1 MKLLHHLKPTV
12 IFKICSRSMYFN
24 FQIQDGSAHE
34 IHVNLK
40 LLGRIMISRRISF
53 SANRAICI
61 GLRNLRRE
69 VSRKIH
75 LNCQHLFKSKV
86 VLGIET
92 SCDDTGAAVV
102 NTEGAILGDALH
114 SQMKIHKE
122 YAYIQNPVSLIIL
135 QIIESRF
142 EDYWLLYTYYTCTIY
157 FLIPVS
163 CFYIV
168 SARYMRQYSI
178 SCTHHKVNEIF
189 DFCYSYFNIGMFEC
203 KCCISAD
210 KI

>member
-1 MKLLHHLKPTV
+1 MDEIVTS
-12 IFKICSRSMYFN
+12 FKANIDIQICSRSMYFN

-40 LLGRIMISRRISF
+40 LLGRIMISRRLSF

-61 GLRNLRRE
+61 GLRKLRRE
-69 VSRKIH
+69 VSRNFH

-102 NTEGAILGDALH
+102 NTEGTILGDALH

-122 YAYIQNPVSLIIL
+122 
-135 QIIESRF
+135 
-142 EDYWLLYTYYTCTIY
+142 
-157 FLIPVS
+157 
-163 CFYIV
+163 
-168 SARYMRQYSI
+168 
-178 SCTHHKVNEIF
+178 
-189 DFCYSYFNIGMFEC
+189 
-203 KCCISAD
+203 
-210 KI
+210 